1 MKYLKI
7 LLIAGLILVA
17 ATLIINLFVYSSFT
31 KSKSDDRYLELTKK
45 QYKIFDAYIPDSL
58 SFAGEQ
64 VPIDN
69 IIVRERLER
78 EILANM
84 YWHSHTILLLK
95 RGARYFPII
104 SPILEKN
111 AIPDDFKFL
120 AMAESELTNAV
131 SPAGAAG
138 YWQFLKST
146 AQKYNLEVTEEIDE
160 RYNLRKATNAACRY
174 LQDSYNSYKNWT
186 LAAASYNM
194 GAGALN
200 EAMTTQGIKNYYDLL
215 LNQETSRYIYRII
228 ALKLLWENPVN
239 YGYFMRNCD
248 LYPQVKCREIQVD
261 SSITNLVRF
270 AKGQSINYLV
280 LKEFNP
286 WLRKNSLSNPGRK
299 KYIIEIPLSLSYKEL
314 LNQIDQP
321 DRVFGDSVEVQ

>member
-1 MKYLKI
+1 MKYGKI
-7 LLIAGLILVA
+7 LIIAGLILVA
-17 ATLIINLFVYSSFT
+17 GTLIINLFVFSSLT
-31 KSKSDDRYLELTKK
+31 KSESDDRYLELTKK
-45 QYKIFDAYIPDSL
+45 QYRIFDAYIPDTVM
-58 SFAGEQ
+58 FAGEM
-64 VPIDN
+64 VPLDN

-95 RGARYFPII
+95 RGARYFPVI

-111 AIPDDFKFL
+111 GIPDDFKFL

-146 AQKYNLEVTEEIDE
+146 AQKYNLEVTEEVDE
-160 RYNLRKATNAACRY
+160 RYNLRKSTHAACRY

-200 EAMTTQGIKNYYDLL
+200 EAMATQGNRDYYELL

-239 YGYFMRNCD
+239 YGYFLRNCD
-248 LYPQVKCREIQVD
+248 LYPPIKCTELQID

-270 AKGQSINYLV
+270 AKSQNLSYLV

-286 WLRKNSLSNPGRK
+286 WLRKNALNNPGRK
-299 KYIIEIPLSLSYKEL
+299 KYIIEIPLTLSYKEL
-314 LNQIDQP
+314 LNQMSQP